1 MLKNLMKR
9 FSNVCETSEGNPDGG
24 LRTHYYR
31 TGKDPL
37 FTSLEGI
44 LSKRH
49 GCRIV
54 ESSKERGEIACEL
67 SAPFPCFLIATI
79 VNVRP
84 FETAVDF
91 HLSTERPAILGNY
104 KKLRG
109 IALDLYKALDK
120 SNTYIGSR
128 KNSE

>member
-1 MLKNLMKR
+1 MLKNLVRR

-31 TGKDPL
+31 AGKDSL

-44 LSKRH
+44 LGKRP

-54 ESSKERGEIACEL
+54 EASKERGEIACEL
-67 SAPFPCFLIATI
+67 SEPLPCFLIATI

-84 FETAVDF
+84 LETAVDF

-104 KKLRG
+104 GKLRG
-109 IALDLYKALDK
+109 IALDLYRTLDK
-120 SNTYIGSR
+120 AHAYIGSG
-128 KNSE
+128 KNSD

>member
-1 MLKNLMKR
+1 MLKNVMQR
-9 FSNVCETSEGNPDGG
+9 FSNVCATSEGNPDGG

-31 TGKDPL
+31 SGKDPL

-44 LSKRH
+44 LGKQP

-67 SAPFPCFLIATI
+67 SEPLPCFLIATI

-91 HLSTERPAILGNY
+91 HLSTERPAIMANY
-104 KKLRG
+104 GKLRG

-120 SNTYIGSR
+120 AHTYIGSG